1 MTALE
6 QTLEPYDAFADRLNC
21 LPDEALLE
29 ASLPDD
35 DACEYG
41 YEDEGGES

>member
-1 MTALE
+1 MTYAVE
-6 QTLEPYDAFADRLNC
+6 NRDAFIKRLDC

-41 YEDEGGES
+41 YEDDGS